1 MSIPFIER
9 IDMNTEHRQP
19 SGSLLMRTLAMP
31 SDTNPSGDIFGG
43 WLLSLMDL
51 GGAILAK
58 ELARGRVV
66 TVAADATSFLKP
78 VKVGDVVCC
87 YGQCTH
93 VGRTSL
99 KIKLE
104 VWVKKVDREPIG
116 ERECVTEAVFTY
128 VAVDPQG
135 KACALPST
143 LAFTSDTEHS
153 NSGVCQIIR

>member
-1 MSIPFIER
+1 
-9 IDMNTEHRQP
+9 MNHEPRQP
-19 SGSLLMRTLAMP
+19 AGTLLLRTLAMP
-31 SDTNPSGDIFGG
+31 ADTNPSGDIFGG
-43 WLLSLMDL
+43 WLLSQMDL

-66 TVAADATSFLKP
+66 TVAADATTFLKP

-87 YGQCTH
+87 YGYCSH

-104 VWVKKVDREPIG
+104 VWIKRVAREPIG

-128 VAVDPQG
+128 VAVDPDG
-135 KACALPST
+135 RARALPADVRKAADSGEGAVRPFGCD
-143 LAFTSDTEHS
+143 LDHS
-153 NSGVCQIIR
+153 PE

>member
-1 MSIPFIER
+1 MSESSVPLPNK
-9 IDMNTEHRQP
+9 DP
-19 SGSLLMRTLAMP
+19 TLRVVPLPA
-31 SDTNPSGDIFGG
+31 DANHTGDIFGG
-43 WLLSLMDL
+43 WLLSQMDL

-66 TVAADATSFLKP
+66 TVAADATTFLKP

-87 YGQCTH
+87 YGYCSH

-104 VWVKKVDREPIG
+104 VWIKRVAREPIG

-128 VAVDPQG
+128 VAVDPDG
-135 KACALPST
+135 RSRALP
-143 LAFTSDTEHS
+143 ANVRDC
-153 NSGVCQIIR
+153 VM

>member
-1 MSIPFIER
+1 MTKEL
-9 IDMNTEHRQP
+9 RQP
-19 SGSLLMRTLAMP
+19 TGTLLLRTLAMP
-31 SDTNPSGDIFGG
+31 ADTNPSGDIFGG
-43 WLLSLMDL
+43 WLLSQMDL

-87 YGQCTH
+87 YGHCVH

-99 KIKLE
+99 KVKLE
-104 VWVKKVDREPIG
+104 VWIKKVAREPIG

-128 VAVDPQG
+128 VAVDPENH
-135 KACALPST
+135 ARALPPIVIEPSET
-143 LAFTSDTEHS
+143 GGENACQPGFSSDHS
-153 NSGVCQIIR
+153 PE

>member
-1 MSIPFIER
+1 
-9 IDMNTEHRQP
+9 MNTEMRQP

-43 WLLSLMDL
+43 WLLSQMDL

-87 YGQCTH
+87 YGQCIH

-99 KIKLE
+99 KVKLE

-116 ERECVTEAVFTY
+116 VRECVTEAVFTY
-128 VAVDPQG
+128 VAVDSDG
-135 KACALPST
+135 KARALPPREHLEST
-143 LAFTSDTEHS
+143 TYGYHIQYHPA
-153 NSGVCQIIR
+153 RP

>member
-1 MSIPFIER
+1 MNIE
-9 IDMNTEHRQP
+9 NRQP
-19 SGSLLMRTLAMP
+19 AGSLLMRTLAMP
-31 SDTNPSGDIFGG
+31 ADTNPSGDIFGG
-43 WLLSLMDL
+43 WLLSQMDL

-66 TVAADATSFLKP
+66 TVAADATSFIKP

-87 YGQCTH
+87 YGKCAH

-104 VWVKKVDREPIG
+104 VWIKKVDREPFG

-128 VAVDPQG
+128 VAVDPNG
-135 KACALPST
+135 KARTLPP
-143 LAFTSDTEHS
+143 
-153 NSGVCQIIR
+153 IIEILDENIN